1 MYVEHVKSKQ
11 GNKVYTQILLRESY
25 REKGGKRSRVKHRT
39 IANLTHCSPKDVQAI
54 EWGLKHK
61 HDLKNLT
68 THAQTTMHQGFIV
81 GAVVILWNVAR
92 QIGLVKVFGRGR
104 LAKLVLWLIFA
115 RLLEQGSRLSA
126 VRLARR
132 HAVCEILGLDSF
144 NEDDLYEAMDWVDKH
159 QLKIEKA
166 LFRHMNR
173 EQTSQLF
180 LYDVTSSYLEGECNF
195 YGAYGYNRDGK
206 RGKRQIVIGLLT
218 DEDGVPISVKVFHG
232 NTQDPK
238 TVVSQICIL
247 ANHFDVHEVTF
258 VGDRGMLKSTQI
270 EKLNDASFHYVTA
283 ITKPQIETLLKDGIL
298 QLSLFDE
305 DICEVKLE
313 QIRYILR
320 RNPFRAQEIAEV
332 RADKFNAL
340 TQRAEMSNSYL
351 SEHSRAKVHVAER
364 DVGEYAE
371 KLKIS
376 EWVEIR
382 GEGRKILVTQ
392 DKAKLKKISLLDGCY
407 VIKSD
412 VPSDMATAE
421 QLHARYKDLG
431 KVEKAFRTMKSA
443 YLELRPWFVRTAAHT
458 RAHAFIAMLAYRI
471 EIELEKAWCNF
482 DLTVEEGL
490 NDLSSLCSIEVNI
503 AEGGYLTIPEPRES
517 VAALIVA
524 CGATL
529 PVVLPRRNSEV
540 ATKRTINSR
549 RKKYHK

>member
-1 MYVEHVKSKQ
+1 M
-11 GNKVYTQILLRESY
+11 
-25 REKGGKRSRVKHRT
+25 
-39 IANLTHCSPKDVQAI
+39 
-54 EWGLKHK
+54 
-61 HDLKNLT
+61 
-68 THAQTTMHQGFIV
+68 
-81 GAVVILWNVAR
+81 ILWNVAR

-180 LYDVTSSYLEGECNF
+180 LYDVTSSYLEGDCNF

-206 RGKRQIVIGLLT
+206 RGKRQIVIGLLA

-238 TVVSQICIL
+238 TVVSRICIL

-320 RNPFRAQEIAEV
+320 RNPLRAQEIAEV

-412 VPSDMATAE
+412 VPFDMATAE

-524 CGATL
+524 CGAKL